1 MVHLSKASA
10 FATLLVKNGRDDA
23 RTIANIS
30 PVPNTENNLA
40 DWFVRLEIT
49 NTGVSK
55 TNNGILIL
63 RLDALGTFIRTGPI
77 LVNEATK
84 NSFLIE
90 LQIKQD
96 LDNDG
101 DFSEANEKGM
111 VLRAIIGQ
119 PQISINES
127 FGEVLTLALTGIE
140 YRLKESPTSEWHLFL
155 NPNES
160 FGRRLTEVSATATGI
175 RFSSITNTLP
185 TTPRISVKPAGAIT
199 VHETLTNI
207 IDDLSLPSVAGGSFD
222 DFYFDIEP
230 STTLTNNLT
239 IIAERF
245 GKTSTGVTID
255 PLASSIFDAEEENT
269 TVTDNIEYKNNVILT
284 GTSTGGS
291 LPVERTRFAS
301 GFEHAR
307 IRDVWSGS
315 SISYSEGDL
324 VKHKTTTALK
334 PHLVTYHKALIDHTS
349 APATDPLQTHGT
361 LWEQDFTT
369 YPNFVTASNAFYK
382 QGEIVSV
389 TSGGTVNFYQANKD
403 GTHPTPAS
411 ANWNFLL
418 GFTEAS
424 YTAFVSY
431 TPWTNDV
438 DLWKETLAGR
448 AQAQALSPKY
458 EGWAFDWNVTKA
470 NYNREDLDNHFEPI
484 SAKIVHSLETA
495 QPASTSIK
503 SYDTQRYLLSATPT
517 GADWSGNGNKVAELD
532 GNGVTGKWVFSNA
545 PVNSDMV
552 NDLGTGTMLKF
563 NGTIWGTQW
572 NGTAIGDTDKPSPFH
587 ICKNVGLIAGATGIS
602 GQAVEFLYD
611 WTVNVP
617 INATT
622 HFNRTSRGA
631 WISNSFPFPR
641 IDTTNFKTGELF
653 GGQGG
658 TITPSKG
665 TLDTNNLDTNHK
677 GLIGYNQ
684 GLLDEDM
691 GRISAFAFKMRVSMF
706 RNSAG
711 TSLVEGQ
718 PDVPMIFWTAD
729 KFDRIWFARFK
740 LRRNGQW
747 DPVRIAIGD
756 LAPNSL
762 YFARWDELAKLN
774 GVVITE
780 LDFTL
785 SEKEFSGVQ
794 FDWREMKHWGVQL
807 AESYVDTGLYKN
819 GYQRAIDFTED
830 VSADAQANWYW
841 YTAGPAITSIKGLL
855 PQHTP
860 VTQNLKRFSVKIA
873 IDDLHFEKEQVA
885 NSDDVTLADPRT
897 SIEHLSTEND
907 YLNLK
912 DRAIARQARHRF
924 FPQIWHIRSTGDVR
938 LKFGQS
944 FTVTGSRV
952 PEQASQHTAWNI
964 LTSYVAGNK
973 VSFGG
978 FVYQAKRATVGDQ
991 PDTNE
996 DDWDNLNRS
1005 VIAEVKHIYDHDGYH
1020 CEVSGFRKFTV
1031 SG

>member
-1 MVHLSKASA
+1 MSKASA
-10 FATLLVKNGRDDA
+10 FATLLVKNGRDDS
-23 RTIANIS
+23 RTIANVS
-30 PVPNTENNLA
+30 PVPNTENNLE

-55 TNNGILIL
+55 TNSGMLIL

-96 LDNDG
+96 IDNDG
-101 DFSEANEKGM
+101 DFSEPNEKGI

-160 FGRRLTEVSATATGI
+160 FGRRLIEVGATATGI
-175 RFSSITNTLP
+175 RFSSIINTLP

-207 IDDLSLPSVAGGSFD
+207 IDDLSLPSVTGGSFD

-230 STTLTNNLT
+230 DATLTNHLT
-239 IIAERF
+239 ITAELF

-255 PLASSIFDAEEENT
+255 PLADSIFDAEEENT
-269 TVTDNIEYKNNVILT
+269 TVTDNLEYKNNVILT
-284 GTSTGGS
+284 GTSTDGS
-291 LPVERTRFAS
+291 MPMERTRFAS

-307 IRDVWSGS
+307 IREFWDVTRA
-315 SISYSEGDL
+315 YLEGDL
-324 VKHKTTTALK
+324 VKLKTTTALK
-334 PHLVTYHKALIDHTS
+334 PHLVTYHKALQDITGGS
-349 APATDPLQTHGT
+349 DPLASSGT
-361 LWEQDFTT
+361 NWTQDFTT
-369 YPNFVTASNAFYK
+369 YPNFITTSGAFYK
-382 QGEIVSV
+382 AGEIVTL
-389 TSGGTVNFYQANKD
+389 TSGGTVNMFQAKID
-403 GTHPTPAS
+403 GVLTTPLSNPTQ
-411 ANWNFLL
+411 WDFIVGFL
-418 GFTEAS
+418 ESS
-424 YTAFVSY
+424 YTAFISY

-438 DLWKETLAGR
+438 DLWKETLAGVGFNDVG
-448 AQAQALSPKY
+448 
-458 EGWAFDWNVTKA
+458 EGWAYDWNITKA

-484 SAKIVHSLETA
+484 SAKVVNGIKTA
-495 QPASTSIK
+495 QPLTTAIEH
-503 SYDTQRYLLSATPT
+503 YDTQRFLLTATPT
-517 GADWSGNGNKVAELD
+517 GSDWAGNGNKVAELD
-532 GNGVTGKWVFSNA
+532 GKGVNGVWNFSNSS
-545 PVNSDMV
+545 VNTDIV
-552 NDLGTGTMLKF
+552 NDLVTGQVYQF
-563 NGTIWGTQW
+563 NSGSGLFGSIWD
-572 NGTAIGDTDKPSPFH
+572 GDDQNDSDKPSPFH
-587 ICKNVGLIAGATGIS
+587 LCSNVGLVAGATGIS
-602 GQAVEFLYD
+602 GQAVEFTYD
-611 WTVNVP
+611 WVVNTLDLA
-617 INATT
+617 NT
-622 HFNRTSRGA
+622 HYFRTSRGA
-631 WISNSFPFPR
+631 WISGSFPLPR

-658 TITPSKG
+658 TTAPSKG

-691 GRISAFAFKMRVSMF
+691 GRISALAFKMRVGMF
-706 RNSAG
+706 TDSSGNE
-711 TSLVEGQ
+711 LVEGI

-729 KFDRIWFARFK
+729 KFDRVWYTKFK

-747 DPVRIAIGD
+747 DTVRIPVGD
-756 LAPNSL
+756 LAPNQL
-762 YFARWDELAKLN
+762 YFARWDELARFIN
-774 GVVITE
+774 GVTVTE

-794 FDWREMKHWGVQL
+794 FDWRQMKYWGIQL
-807 AESYVDTGLYKN
+807 AESYVDSGQYKN
-819 GYQRAIDFTED
+819 GTQRAVDGATD
-830 VSADAQANWYW
+830 VLLDYGANFFWQIGG
-841 YTAGPAITSIKGLL
+841 ALSGPIRASL
-855 PQHTP
+855 PKHTP
-860 VTQNLKRFSVKIA
+860 ITQNYDRKLSKIA
-873 IDDLHFEKEQVA
+873 IDDLHFEKEQIA
-885 NSDDVTLADPRT
+885 NSDDVALADPRT

-938 LKFGQS
+938 LRFGQS

-952 PEQASQHTAWNI
+952 PEQPANNLAWDET
-964 LTSYVAGNK
+964 TSYIIGDK

-978 FVYQAKRATVGDQ
+978 FVYQSLTANLNQQ
-991 PDTNE
+991 PDTNP
-996 DDWDNLNRS
+996 DDWENLNKS

-1020 CEVSGFRKFTV
+1020 CEIAGFRKFTV